1 MAERV
6 VAKIGRQDLIIE
18 TGKMAKLADGAVTV
32 QYGGTV
38 VLVTVVCSKEVREG
52 VNFLPLTVEYREKTY
67 AAGKIP
73 GGFFK
78 REGRPSEKE
87 VLSSRMIDR
96 PIRPLFPEGFFN
108 ELQILAM
115 VLSADEENDPDC
127 LAMVGASSAL
137 AISDIPFPLL
147 VGAVRV
153 GMVDG
158 NFVVNPTFSE
168 LEKSP
173 LNLVV
178 AGTKDGVTMVEAG
191 AKELEEKVV
200 LEAIEFGYRNLCEV
214 IDLEENLAK
223 LSGKPK
229 RKIELK
235 VIDPELFKKVRE
247 LSLPKLAEI
256 NKMGQKEQRE
266 EAIDLLSDELVEKLV
281 TEVSAWTKEDIR
293 VVLEEI
299 EGEEIRK
306 LIIEKGTRV
315 DGRDFKT
322 IRPISCEVGI
332 LPRTHGSAL
341 FTRGQT
347 QSLVTTTLG
356 SRTDEQMIDALE
368 GKSFKRFML
377 HYDFPPFSVGEV
389 RPIRGPGRREIG
401 HGALSERAISW
412 VMPSEEEFPYT
423 VRIVS
428 EILESN
434 GSTSMATVCGGS
446 LALMDAGIPIKAA
459 VGGIAMGL
467 VKTQDKAVIL
477 TDIVGL
483 EDAFGHMDLKC
494 AGTRKGVTAV
504 QMDVKIEGISSQILS
519 QAMEEAKV
527 ARLFILD
534 RMDEAIAKPRES
546 ISQYAPK
553 IHVLKVPQDK
563 IGAVI
568 GPGGR
573 TVRGIQ
579 EKTGAKIEIE
589 DDGSIVVASCDSEA
603 LKRAVDAIRALTEE
617 VEVGKIYL
625 GKVKKV
631 MPFGAFCEL
640 RPGQEGLIHISE
652 LTDGYV
658 KKVEDVVKEG
668 EDVLVKVI
676 SIDEQGRINLSRKQ
690 AVEEREGEGSRG

>member
-6 VAKIGRQDLIIE
+6 VAKIGREDMIIE

-38 VLVTVVCSKEVREG
+38 VLVTVVCSKEVRED
-52 VNFLPLTVEYREKTY
+52 VDFLPLTVEYREKTY
-67 AAGKIP
+67 AAGKFP

-96 PIRPLFPEGFFN
+96 PIRSLFPKGFFN
-108 ELQILAM
+108 EIQIMAI

-137 AISDIPFPLL
+137 AISDIPFPSL
-147 VGAVRV
+147 VGTVRV
-153 GMVDG
+153 GIIDG

-168 LEKSP
+168 IEKSS

-178 AGTKDGVTMVEAG
+178 AGTKDGVIMVEAG
-191 AKELEEKVV
+191 AKELEEKLV
-200 LEAIEFGYRNLCEV
+200 LEAIEFGYRNLRDV
-214 IDLEENLAK
+214 IDLEEKLAK
-223 LSGKPK
+223 LNAKPK
-229 RKIELK
+229 RKVELK
-235 VIDPELFKKVRE
+235 VIDPELYKKVKE
-247 LSLPKLAEI
+247 LSLPNLDEM
-256 NKMGQKEQRE
+256 NKMGRKEQRE
-266 EAIDLLSDELVEKLV
+266 EAINLLSDELVEKLV

-293 VVLEEI
+293 VALEEI
-299 EGEEIRK
+299 EGEEVRK

-315 DGRDFKT
+315 DGRDFKA
-322 IRPISCEVGI
+322 IRPVSCEVGI

-347 QSLVTTTLG
+347 QSLVTATLG
-356 SRTDEQMIDALE
+356 SRTDEQMIDALK
-368 GKSFKRFML
+368 GRSFKRFML
-377 HYDFPPFSVGEV
+377 HYDFPPFSVGEI
-389 RPIRGPGRREIG
+389 RPVRGPGRREIG
-401 HGALSERAISW
+401 HGALAERAISW

-434 GSTSMATVCGGS
+434 GSSSMATVCGGS

-467 VKTQDKAVIL
+467 VKTEDKAVIL

-494 AGTRKGVTAV
+494 AGTRKGITVV
-504 QMDVKIEGISSQILS
+504 QMDVKVEGISSQILS
-519 QAMEEAKV
+519 QAIEEAKV

-568 GPGGR
+568 GPGGKMIR
-573 TVRGIQ
+573 SIQ
-579 EKTGAKIEIE
+579 DKTGAKIEIE
-589 DDGSIVVASCDSEA
+589 DDGSIVVASCDSEG
-603 LKRAVDAIRALTEE
+603 LMRAVDAIKALTEE
-617 VEVGKIYL
+617 VGVGKIYL

-631 MPFGAFCEL
+631 MPFGAFCEIT
-640 RPGQEGLIHISE
+640 PGQEGLIHVSE
-652 LTDGYV
+652 LSDGYV
-658 KKVEDVVKEG
+658 KRVEDVVKEG
-668 EDVLVKVI
+668 EEVLVKVI

-690 AVEEREGEGSRG
+690 ATEAKREDNP